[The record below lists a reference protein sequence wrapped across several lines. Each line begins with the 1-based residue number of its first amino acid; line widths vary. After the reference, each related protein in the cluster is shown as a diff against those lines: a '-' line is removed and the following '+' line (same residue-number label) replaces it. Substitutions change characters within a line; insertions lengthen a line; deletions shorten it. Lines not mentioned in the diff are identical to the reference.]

1 MNKIWI
7 AIVFSLLLLSFSI
20 FGQETETVDL
30 PGCITRGLENNF
42 EVQIARNNRTIA
54 ENNVTPGNAGYL
66 PAIEITNRFG
76 GTVQS
81 TQQSV
86 AGGGE
91 NSSKGIHNISNAANL
106 NIGMTIFRG
115 FQVQTTYRKLQEL
128 RKIGELTSQM
138 AIENLVAGI
147 ASEYYHFVEQLN
159 LYRNLAYAVTLS
171 RERVRIDEQR
181 YLLGASSKLDLL
193 QSIVYF
199 NSDSSRLDRQKEV
212 LRASQVRLNELMA
225 SADLGKPILPH
236 DTLISVNENLRYQE
250 LLESTLENNTSL
262 LIASRKQ
269 VISEMDYKIIS
280 SRKYPYL
287 TASTG
292 YSFSQYGYEASTL
305 RNQQIHGMNYG
316 ITMGIE
322 IFDGFNRRRE
332 LANARIETENLI
344 FRYGEIEQEVRAD
357 LLTIF
362 YGYENNLRLLRL
374 EGQNL
379 DVARENL
386 EIAMERYK
394 LGSLAGLELREVQK
408 SLLDAEERLISV
420 KYLTKIAEISLMQIS
435 GNIMNLVQN
444 P

>member
-1 MNKIWI
+1 MNKICVS
-7 AIVFSLLLLSFSI
+7 IVISFLLLSFSI
-20 FGQETETVDL
+20 CGQETETVDL
-30 PGCITRGLENNF
+30 QGCITRGLQNNF
-42 EVQIARNNRTIA
+42 EVQIARNNQTIA

-66 PAIEITNRFG
+66 PGIEFTDRFG

-81 TQQSV
+81 TRQSV
-86 AGGGE
+86 SGGGE
-91 NSSKGIHNISNAANL
+91 NVSKGIHNISNAANL

-128 RKIGELTSQM
+128 RKVGELNSQM

-147 ASEYYHFVEQLN
+147 ASEYYYFVEQLN

-225 SADLGKPILPH
+225 SADLGKPILPR
-236 DTLISVNENLRYQE
+236 DTMISVNENLSYQE
-250 LLESTLENNTSL
+250 LLESTLESNTSL

-269 VISEMDYKIIS
+269 VISDMDYKIIS

-287 TASTG
+287 TASAG
-292 YSFSQYGYEASTL
+292 YSLSQFGYEASTL
-305 RNQQIHGMNYG
+305 HNQQIHGMNYG

-322 IFDGFNRRRE
+322 IFDGLNRRRE

-344 FRYGEIEQEVRAD
+344 FYTGTCKCPYR
-357 LLTIF
+357 
-362 YGYENNLRLLRL
+362 N
-374 EGQNL
+374 
-379 DVARENL
+379 
-386 EIAMERYK
+386 
-394 LGSLAGLELREVQK
+394 
-408 SLLDAEERLISV
+408 
-420 KYLTKIAEISLMQIS
+420 
-435 GNIMNLVQN
+435 
-444 P
+444 